1 MPTLFTALRAHAQ
14 RQKAEPQ
21 KARPTFPAGIPAGG
35 QPDYTAEGATHQKKI
50 KKEPKRNLS
59 AVSRVWSFVLA
70 VGFPLPGLQS
80 SFEDKTR
87 KTLVGIGSCRLV
99 TPLTQLKAVKEM
111 SRGCASTSVQFVN
124 AA

>member
-1 MPTLFTALRAHAQ
+1 LHR
-14 RQKAEPQ
+14 RQKAP
-21 KARPTFPAGIPAGG
+21 RP
-35 QPDYTAEGATHQKKI
+35 KRKL
-50 KKEPKRNLS
+50 KEPKRNLTKCKPAS

-70 VGFPLPGLQS
+70 AGFPLPGLQS

>member
-1 MPTLFTALRAHAQ
+1 MRSVKKQNLKKPAPRFPLEFRLEANRIT
-14 RQKAEPQ
+14 RQKAPRT
-21 KARPTFPAGIPAGG
+21 K
-35 QPDYTAEGATHQKKI
+35 KKI

-87 KTLVGIGSCRLV
+87 RTLVGIGSCRLV
-99 TPLTQLKAVKEM
+99 TPLTQLKNLI
-111 SRGCASTSVQFVN
+111 ASV
-124 AA
+124 